1 VIFLHRQAVLQ
12 IVGYKNSGKTTL
24 ICQLIKQLSEKGLRV
39 GTIKHDSH
47 ELRLDAQGTDTWKH
61 SEAGAHTVAI
71 TSKKKTAIFKQQA
84 TPLSYLLTAMPE
96 PDFILVEGF
105 KHEHYPKILMIKKED
120 DLPLID
126 QLSNIIAI
134 VSWIPL
140 KSTRF
145 PVWSVGRTEGLAE
158 FLLRNMGV
166 ERK

>member
-1 VIFLHRQAVLQ
+1 MHRQAVLQ

-24 ICQLIKQLSEKGLRV
+24 ICQFIKQLSEKGLRV

-47 ELRLDAQGTDTWKH
+47 EFQLDAQGTDTWKH
-61 SEAGAHTVAI
+61 SEAGAYAVAI

-84 TPLSYLLTAMPE
+84 TPLSNLIAAMPE
-96 PDFILVEGF
+96 PDLILVEGF

-120 DLPLID
+120 DLPLIE

-140 KSTRF
+140 QHTRI
-145 PVWSVGRTEGLAE
+145 PVWSAGRTEGLAE
-158 FLLRNMGV
+158 FLLRKMGV